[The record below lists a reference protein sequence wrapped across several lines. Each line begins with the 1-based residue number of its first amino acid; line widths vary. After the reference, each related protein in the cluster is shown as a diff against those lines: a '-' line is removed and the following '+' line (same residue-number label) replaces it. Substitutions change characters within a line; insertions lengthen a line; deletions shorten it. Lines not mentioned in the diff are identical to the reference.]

1 MRKITIVCLLILNI
15 FMISYCKSK
24 KEMYVSASSL
34 YAREEPNKTSKVVML
49 YPINTPLSVEKTD
62 HIETIDG
69 KSDYWFKTDIG
80 YVFGDYL
87 SEETL
92 KKSSKKYSLLSF
104 GGDHETSY
112 GIKLIFDFNG
122 VTEELG
128 SSSEEGNEDYEFKGK
143 IISVSKNK
151 LSLKFNVKDSDW
163 AQRHKYLDL
172 YFIPELGGFL
182 DSEQLLKYQN
192 HDTEG
197 MNIKNCILF
206 SKFDDAISENYY
218 CPK

>member
-62 HIETIDG
+62 HKETIDG
-69 KSDYWFKTDIG
+69 KSDYWYKTDIG
-80 YVFGDYL
+80 YVFGAYL

-104 GGDHETSY
+104 VGDLDDVS

-122 VTEELG
+122 VTEEL
-128 SSSEEGNEDYEFKGK
+128 ENTRDENYEYKGK

-151 LSLKFNVKDSDW
+151 LSLEFNGKYSDW
-163 AQRHKYLDL
+163 NQQYKYLDL

-206 SKFDDAISENYY
+206 SKFDDTISENYY